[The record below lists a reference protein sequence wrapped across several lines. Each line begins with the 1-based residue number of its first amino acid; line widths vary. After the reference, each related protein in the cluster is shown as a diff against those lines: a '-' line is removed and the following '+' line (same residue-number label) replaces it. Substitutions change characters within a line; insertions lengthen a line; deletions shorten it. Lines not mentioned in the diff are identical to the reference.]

1 MKNIS
6 KKISEEL
13 NSRRWVSSQLGE
25 KLYETNTTKIN
36 WCEKLLMLELGLAS
50 EIQYNLSSLLIEN
63 IKL

>member
-6 KKISEEL
+6 KKISEEI
-13 NSRRWVSSQLGE
+13 NSRLGE

-50 EIQYNLSSLLIEN
+50 EIQYKLTEPLIEN
-63 IKL
+63 TKL

>member
-6 KKISEEL
+6 KKISEEI
-13 NSRRWVSSQLGE
+13 NSRLGE

-50 EIQYNLSSLLIEN
+50 EIQYKLSDLLIEN
-63 IKL
+63 FKI